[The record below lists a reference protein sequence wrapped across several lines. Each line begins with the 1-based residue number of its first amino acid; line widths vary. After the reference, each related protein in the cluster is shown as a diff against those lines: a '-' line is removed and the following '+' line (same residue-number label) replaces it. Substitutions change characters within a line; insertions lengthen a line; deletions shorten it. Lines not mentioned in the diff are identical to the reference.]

1 MTLMNYRPIIAEVY
15 LDAIR
20 ANIRQ
25 VRKMVGLTRKIMPIV
40 KSNAYGHGALAVAR
54 ALEPEIDA
62 FGVAFVYEG
71 IELRRGGIRCP
82 ILVMGGAM
90 DDCLQP
96 ALEND
101 LTLAVGN
108 VDMALILSQ
117 AARQEGRENR
127 AARVH
132 IEVDTGMGRLGI
144 SWRDAAGE
152 IARIKEL
159 PNVEVEGIFSHLA
172 TSDLRGDAFTFV
184 QLERFHNVLMEL
196 GRQNIHIPIKH
207 LANSGAIMQYPQ
219 TWFDMVRPGLMTYG
233 LYPAKHLTRVV
244 PLQFPLAVKT
254 RILQVHY
261 LMEGDS
267 ISYGRSFICRE
278 CKRIAAIPVGYADG
292 LGRVCSNKADFVVRG
307 HKVRVVGTICMDMC
321 MIDITQVPGAEV
333 GDEVILLG
341 GDEGQASVEQ
351 LAELMGTISY
361 EVLCSFGR
369 RARRT
374 YIDREAG
381 ESPGH
386 EKNSG

>member
-1 MTLMNYRPIIAEVY
+1 M
-15 LDAIR
+15 
-20 ANIRQ
+20 
-25 VRKMVGLTRKIMPIV
+25 
-40 KSNAYGHGALAVAR
+40 AR

-62 FGVAFVYEG
+62 LGVAFVYEG

-82 ILVMGGAM
+82 ILVLGGGQ
-90 DDCLQP
+90 DECLKP
-96 ALEND
+96 ALEEN
-101 LTLAVGN
+101 LTLAVGSM
-108 VDMALILSQ
+108 DMAQTLSQ
-117 AARQEGRENR
+117 AARQEGREER
-127 AARVH
+127 VARIH

-172 TSDLRGDAFTFV
+172 TSDLRQDAFTFV
-184 QLERFHNVLMEL
+184 QLERFEHVLTEL
-196 GRQNIHIPIKH
+196 DRHNIHIPIRH
-207 LANSGAIMQYPQ
+207 LANSGAILQYPQ

-233 LYPAKHLTRVV
+233 LYPAKHLMDVI

-254 RILQVHY
+254 RILQIHE

-267 ISYGRSFICRE
+267 ISYGRTYICRE
-278 CKRIAAIPVGYADG
+278 PRRIAAIPVGYADG
-292 LGRVCSNKADFVVRG
+292 LGRVCSNKADFLVRG
-307 HKVRVVGTICMDMC
+307 HKVRVVGTICMDLC

-341 GDEGQASVEQ
+341 GEEGQASVEQ
-351 LAELMGTISY
+351 LAGLMGTISY

-369 RARRT
+369 RARRE

-381 ESPGH
+381 ENPGD
-386 EKNSG
+386 EKNSR